1 MSLTTIN
8 VGTYANSG
16 NGAPL
21 RTAFIEVND
30 NFSFLQ
36 GEIELRLVDS
46 DLDTLRN
53 DVAGKAPLIH
63 THQISQVFGLSG
75 SLALKA
81 DRSEV
86 DLQIASLNN
95 TITTLIPDAPIDG
108 NSYIRKDGSWEQINN
123 TTNILETEFI
133 LHFNTDNGTLTYET
147 MVSNLNNN
155 WNITRQDVGVFR
167 LENGDYTFDKN
178 NTTVYIGSMKAPL
191 YSYTV
196 DISGPIELYVDKLDL
211 RDGYERDDYGLTY
224 IAIKIN
230 YKK

>member
-16 NGAPL
+16 DGAPL

-46 DLDTLRN
+46 DLDPLRS
-53 DVAGKAPLIH
+53 DILGKAPIIH

-81 DRSEV
+81 DRSEI

-108 NSYIRKDGSWEQINN
+108 KSYVRKDGNWEQINN
-123 TTNILETEFI
+123 TTVILETEFI
-133 LHFNTDNGTLTYET
+133 LNFGTSSGTLTYQT
-147 MVSNLNNN
+147 MVNNLGNN
-155 WNITRQDVGVFR
+155 WNINRTDVGVFR
-167 LENGDYTFDKN
+167 LENTDYLFDKD

-196 DISGPIELYVDKLDL
+196 DISGPILLYVDKLDL
-211 RDGYERDDYGLTY
+211 RDGYERDDEGLTY